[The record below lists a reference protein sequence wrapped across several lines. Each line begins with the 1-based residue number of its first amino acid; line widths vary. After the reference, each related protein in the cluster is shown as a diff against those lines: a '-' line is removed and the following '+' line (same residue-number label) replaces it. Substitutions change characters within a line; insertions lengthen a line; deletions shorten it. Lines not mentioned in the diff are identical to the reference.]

1 MAQHVVAGLD
11 GSPESLAAAEWAAEE
26 ALLRQAA
33 LRLVHAEEVAAGS
46 AAPMVR
52 PDVVRGWADGILAEA
67 AQELRRRHPGLEIST
82 RRLSGRP
89 AAALA
94 VDALDA
100 DLLVLGSRG
109 LGAVLGFLVGS
120 VGLATVGATERP
132 VVLVRA
138 DDTRAGGAGRGG
150 SGPYGEVLLGVDIHQ
165 SCEPLLAFAFE
176 EAARRGCTLRVVHAW
191 TLPPVFSYAPVL
203 DPGIQLEVGGTVAQ
217 SLSDMLAPWRIKF
230 PSVRITE
237 RPVIGPPAR
246 ELVYAADNADLVI
259 VGRRIRSSP
268 LGAHIGHVAHAVIH
282 HCVAP
287 VAVVAHD

>member
-1 MAQHVVAGLD
+1 MTHHVAAGLD

-26 ALLRQAA
+26 ALLRRAS
-33 LRLVHAEEVAAGS
+33 LRLVHAEEIAAGS
-46 AAPMVR
+46 AAPLVR
-52 PDVVRGWADGILAEA
+52 PDVVRDWADGILTEA
-67 AQELRRRHPGLEIST
+67 AEELRRRHPGLEIST
-82 RRLSGRP
+82 RRLTGRP

-109 LGAVLGFLVGS
+109 LGTVLGFLVGS
-120 VGLATVGATERP
+120 VGMAAVGATERP

-138 DDTRAGGAGRGG
+138 ADARAGGPGRDR

-165 SCEPLLAFAFE
+165 SCDRLLAFAFD
-176 EAARRGCTLRVVHAW
+176 EAAHRGCTLRVVHAW

-203 DPGIQLEVGGTVAQ
+203 DPGVQLEVGRTVAQ
-217 SLSDMLAPWRIKF
+217 SLSDMLTPWRLKY
-230 PSVRITE
+230 PSVHIVE
-237 RPVIGPPAR
+237 RAVIGPPAR

-259 VGRRIRSSP
+259 VGRRVRRSP

-282 HCVAP
+282 HCGAP
-287 VAVVAHD
+287 VAVVAHE